1 LLAGVQS
8 LGVLAAMSWG
18 IFPTLLAQA
27 LVLLAMVVWVQVG
40 PHLHRRGAW
49 VLFTVVLALA
59 YLAYPSALLFLGLTW
74 AILVVLLALRR
85 DPSVLPTFRAG
96 VVAGILALLL
106 FYGWHLPA
114 LVSKTF
120 PLLLAR
126 FSEKAPGGGVL
137 SLSLGPLLNPAW
149 VPLRDKYGFLLLAP
163 AVGGAVLLASTRLGN
178 NPPAGS
184 GATKDEDKDAGSGV
198 PLLLLAWG
206 LSYPLL
212 ALMNT
217 YVVTFILKHVL
228 YLLPALA
235 VLAGLL
241 LGRLSRYR
249 WGGVVAVVL
258 VALVFWEGVQAEFD
272 AILHAFYPLK

>member
-1 LLAGVQS
+1 
-8 LGVLAAMSWG
+8 
-18 IFPTLLAQA
+18 
-27 LVLLAMVVWVQVG
+27 
-40 PHLHRRGAW
+40 
-49 VLFTVVLALA
+49 VLFTAVLALA

-74 AILVVLLALRR
+74 GILVVLLALRR
-85 DPSVLPTFRAG
+85 DPAALPTFRAG

-106 FYGWHLPA
+106 FYGWHLPS
-114 LVSKTF
+114 LVGETF
-120 PLLLAR
+120 PLLLER
-126 FSEKAPGGGVL
+126 LSDKAPGGGVL

-149 VPLRDKYGFLLLAP
+149 VPLRNKYGFLLLGP
-163 AVGGAVLLASTRLGN
+163 AAGGAALLASTRLGSS
-178 NPPAGS
+178 PPTHS
-184 GATKDEDKDAGSGV
+184 GATKDEDKDAGSGA

-241 LGRLSRYR
+241 LGRLSRCR
-249 WGGVVAVVL
+249 WGGVVVAVV
-258 VALVFWEGVQAEFD
+258 VALVFWEGVVAELD
-272 AILHAFYPLK
+272 AIVHAFYQLK